1 VLALAL
7 ALVIGA
13 APGSGLADHLG
24 EAPGLR
30 VEPLNDA
37 RVIDS
42 REITGKK
49 VLVVRF
55 QASYCRA
62 CARESR
68 AFSRL
73 VERYRGQAVEFVAV
87 HVQDT
92 EADTRKFIRAQKVAY
107 PVALDPQLSIGN
119 RFGFKG
125 TPYTVVM
132 DLKGH
137 LVARLDDAS
146 ALDRLPAIIDAALR
160 EAPPGS

>member
-1 VLALAL
+1 MLVAL
-7 ALVIGA
+7 ALVLA
-13 APGSGLADHLG
+13 AIPGSARAGHLG

-30 VEPLNDA
+30 VELLNDS

-68 AFSRL
+68 SFSRL
-73 VERYRGQAVEFVAV
+73 VERYRGLPVEFVAV

-107 PVALDPQLSIGN
+107 PVALDPQLNIGN

-132 DLKGH
+132 NLKGH